1 MGTTK
6 KNENINIGELETEVE
21 FNNQENNVVEDNT
34 YYVKNYVDSDAI
46 NHNIDKSKEEI
57 LKLISSGIG
66 IDSVENQS
74 VKKLINLKFDEIKG
88 NVQQHVEDVQNNQ
101 VRILNKLRENAESI
115 EKAHEVTD
123 RIIKT
128 NAQRMSDDHVI
139 LSKQIKESSIT
150 MESHHED
157 IGNAIIHNKNLIEN
171 GCEQIRKS
179 IDEAGISDT
188 KEHDAIVNAIAASRG
203 ISNLE
208 NEDNKKTI
216 LGNRK
221 IAQEERK
228 IIANNLNAN
237 INEYR

>member
-1 MGTTK
+1 MPEQGQ
-6 KNENINIGELETEVE
+6 KNGNIHIGELETELE

-128 NAQRMSDDHVI
+128 NAQRTCDDHVI
-139 LSKQIKESSIT
+139 LSKQIKEDRIT
-150 MESHHED
+150 
-157 IGNAIIHNKNLIEN
+157 
-171 GCEQIRKS
+171 
-179 IDEAGISDT
+179 
-188 KEHDAIVNAIAASRG
+188 
-203 ISNLE
+203 
-208 NEDNKKTI
+208 
-216 LGNRK
+216 
-221 IAQEERK
+221 
-228 IIANNLNAN
+228 
-237 INEYR
+237 